1 MRKVVIFSIIFF
13 STFSYTFADDNT
25 IEFENI
31 SFIWQLFYYQ
41 KNSENID
48 FLTLN
53 PTFFDSGY
61 KISSINFLENI
72 NYNYRSQTNQRI
84 YTNSQG
90 NILSIFS
97 TLLFWSGIVYVGS
110 SMNRQEHEVYNN
122 RWEQQAEEERMYRRI
137 FSENR
142 NFYGNNWFK

>member
-1 MRKVVIFSIIFF
+1 MFFSI
-13 STFSYTFADDNT
+13 FSYTFADDNT

-61 KISSINFLENI
+61 RISSINFLENI
-72 NYNYRSQTNQRI
+72 NHNYRSQTNQRI

-90 NILSIFS
+90 NILSIFG
-97 TLLFWSGIVYVGS
+97 TLLFLSGIVYIGS